1 MEHLKLYGKTGKSLD
16 SWIQTVR
23 TFSSDICK
31 EFGIEKC
38 DILIRKRGIKDKNCD
53 IMLQNDL
60 KISSLKESDNCKY
73 QEILEAEDI
82 NTKNMKGK
90 VKAECLRHTRI
101 VLESKLYSGNPFKT
115 INTWAVSLFRYSAAF
130 IDWTKEQIS
139 EIDRM
144 THKL

>member
-1 MEHLKLYGKTGKSLD
+1 
-16 SWIQTVR
+16 
-23 TFSSDICK
+23 
-31 EFGIEKC
+31 
-38 DILIRKRGIKDKNCD
+38 
-53 IMLQNDL
+53 
-60 KISSLKESDNCKY
+60 
-73 QEILEAEDI
+73 
-82 NTKNMKGK
+82 MKGK